1 MIMKKIF
8 NSLLLAMVAAL
19 PMLTSCS
26 DDNGS
31 NPTVKQPTEFIIN
44 ASPLADQYIPLRAE
58 NMVNLTWSQPNYGFN
73 ALATYQ
79 IQVGLVENGSV
90 RWNTKDGAPKYLKT
104 TYTTCKADISGEEI
118 AESICD
124 LDGFKDADSYVDM
137 GFREVAMRVYSSLY
151 NANDEEIANTGIVSD
166 NYVTFKHMAAY
177 NAVKSP
183 AYIYLVGNP
192 TGWATPNAGSLDTYI
207 NWRLYEK
214 SDEIGSD
221 VYYGTFDIPAIDP
234 LQFRFYRE
242 LLGWDLTSMGPQ
254 EADAGVDCNFSDGKF
269 TGSIMWDKTAFY
281 KGSWNFGAFEG
292 GTISM
297 KVDLKKKSVEF
308 TLEN

>member
-1 MIMKKIF
+1 MIMKRIF
-8 NSLLLAMVAAL
+8 NSLLLAMIAAL

-31 NPTVKQPTEFIIN
+31 NPTVTQPTEFTIN
-44 ASPLADQYIPLRAE
+44 ASPFAEHYIQLAAN

-79 IQVGLVENGSV
+79 IQVGLVNNGTV
-90 RWNTKDGAPKYLKT
+90 TWNTKDGAPKYLKT
-104 TYTTCKADISGEEI
+104 TYTQCNVNISGEEI

-124 LDGFKDADSYVDM
+124 IDGFKDADSYVDN
-137 GFREVAMRVYSSLY
+137 GFREVALRVYSSLY
-151 NANDEEIANTGIVSD
+151 NANGEEIPNTGIMSG
-166 NYVTFKHMAAY
+166 NYASFKHMAAY

-192 TGWATPNAGSLDTYI
+192 TGWATPNAGNLDTYI
-207 NWRLYEK
+207 PWRLYEK
-214 SDEIGSD
+214 ADEIGSD

-242 LLGWDLTSMGPQ
+242 LQGWDLTSMGPQ
-254 EADAGVDCNFSDGKF
+254 EADAGVDVSFKDGKYE
-269 TGSIMWDKTAFY
+269 GSIMWDKTTFY

-292 GTISM
+292 GSITM
-297 KVDLKKKSVEF
+297 KVDLKKKTVNF
-308 TLEN
+308 TIN

>member
-1 MIMKKIF
+1 MKKIF

-31 NPTVKQPTEFIIN
+31 NPTVTQPTEFIIN
-44 ASPLADQYIPLRAE
+44 ASPLADQYIQLSAD

-79 IQVGLVENGSV
+79 IQVGLVEGGNV
-90 RWNTKDGAPKYLKT
+90 TWNTKDGAPKYLKT
-104 TYTTCKADISGEEI
+104 TYTVCNANISGDEI

-137 GFREVAMRVYSSLY
+137 GFREVALRVYSSLV
-151 NANDEEIANTGIVSD
+151 NANGEEIANSGIISD
-166 NYVTFKHMAAY
+166 NYVTFKHMAAF

-192 TGWATPNAGSLDTYI
+192 TGWATPNAGNLETYI
-207 NWRLYEK
+207 PWRLYEK
-214 SDEIGSD
+214 DDEIGSD
-221 VYYGTFDIPAIDP
+221 VYYGTFTIPAIDP

-254 EADAGVDCNFSDGKF
+254 EADAGVDSSFKDGSF
-269 TGSIMWDKTAFY
+269 EGPIMWDVNTFY

-292 GTISM
+292 GTITM
-297 KVDLKKKSVEF
+297 KVDLKKKTVNF
-308 TLEN
+308 TIN

>member
-1 MIMKKIF
+1 MKKIF
-8 NSLLLAMVAAL
+8 NSLLLTLVAAL
-19 PMLTSCS
+19 PMFTSCS

-31 NPTVKQPTEFIIN
+31 NPTVTQPTEFIIN
-44 ASPLADQYIPLRAE
+44 ASPLAEQYIQLSAD

-79 IQVGLVENGSV
+79 IQVGLVEGGNV
-90 RWNTKDGAPKYLKT
+90 TWNTKDGAPKYLKT
-104 TYTTCKADISGEEI
+104 TYTSCNANISGEEI

-124 LDGFKDADSYVDM
+124 LDGFKDVDSYVDK
-137 GFREVAMRVYSSLY
+137 GFREVALRVYSSLF

-183 AYIYLVGNP
+183 AYIYLVGKP
-192 TGWATPNAGSLDTYI
+192 TDWATPNAGNLEHYI
-207 NWRLYEK
+207 PWRLYEK
-214 SDEIGSD
+214 EDEIGSD
-221 VYYGTFDIPAIDP
+221 VYYGTFDIPAISP

-254 EADAGVDCNFSDGKF
+254 EADAGVDCTFKDG
-269 TGSIMWDKTAFY
+269 TTYEGSIMWDKTKFY
-281 KGSWNFGAFEG
+281 KGSWNFGDFDG
-292 GTISM
+292 GTISIR
-297 KVDLKKKSVEF
+297 VDLKKKTVKFVVE
-308 TLEN
+308 N

>member
-1 MIMKKIF
+1 MKKIF

-31 NPTVKQPTEFIIN
+31 NPTVTQPTEFIIN
-44 ASPLADQYIPLRAE
+44 ASPLADQYIQLSAD

-79 IQVGLVENGSV
+79 IQVGLVEGGNV
-90 RWNTKDGAPKYLKT
+90 TWNTKDGAPKYLKT
-104 TYTTCKADISGEEI
+104 TYTVCNANISGDEI

-124 LDGFKDADSYVDM
+124 LDGFKDADSYVDK
-137 GFREVAMRVYSSLY
+137 GFREVALRVYSCLM
-151 NANDEEIANTGIVSD
+151 NANGEEIANSGIISD
-166 NYVTFKHMAAY
+166 NYVTFKHMAAF

-192 TGWATPNAGSLDTYI
+192 TGWATPNAGNLETYI
-207 NWRLYEK
+207 PWRLYEK
-214 SDEIGSD
+214 EDEIGSD
-221 VYYGTFDIPAIDP
+221 VYYGTFTIPAIDP

-254 EADAGVDCNFSDGKF
+254 EADAGVDSSFKDGSF
-269 TGSIMWDKTAFY
+269 EGPIMWDVNTFY

-292 GTISM
+292 GTITM
-297 KVDLKKKSVEF
+297 KVDLKKKTVNF
-308 TLEN
+308 TIN

>member
-1 MIMKKIF
+1 MKKIF

-31 NPTVKQPTEFIIN
+31 NPTVVQPTEFTIN
-44 ASPLADQYIPLRAE
+44 ASPLADQYIQLTAD
-58 NMVNLTWSQPNYGFN
+58 NMINLTWSQPNYGFN

-79 IQVGLVENGSV
+79 IQVGLVENGDV
-90 RWNTKDGAPKYLKT
+90 TWNTKDGAPKYLKT
-104 TYTTCKADISGEEI
+104 TFTTCSADISGEEI

-124 LDGFKDADSYVDM
+124 LDGFKDADSYVDK
-137 GFREVAMRVYSSLY
+137 GFREVALRVYSCLY
-151 NANDEEIANTGIVSD
+151 DASEQKIDNSGIVSD

-192 TGWATPNAGSLDTYI
+192 TGWATPNAGSLETYI
-207 NWRLYEK
+207 PWRLYEK
-214 SDEIGSD
+214 ADEIGSD

-254 EADAGVDCNFSDGKF
+254 EADAGVDCVFKDGSYE
-269 TGSIMWDKTAFY
+269 GSIMWDKTAFY

-297 KVDLKKKSVEF
+297 KVDLKKKTVNF
-308 TLEN
+308 TIIK

>member
-1 MIMKKIF
+1 MKKIF
-8 NSLLLAMVAAL
+8 NSVLLAMVAAL

-31 NPTVKQPTEFIIN
+31 NPTVKQPTEFTIN
-44 ASPLADQYIPLRAE
+44 ASPLADQYIQLSAD

-79 IQVGLVENGSV
+79 IQVGLVENGNV
-90 RWNTKDGAPKYLKT
+90 TWNTKDGAPKYLKT
-104 TYTTCKADISGEEI
+104 TYTSCNANISGEEI

-124 LDGFKDADSYVDM
+124 LDGFKDVDSYEDK
-137 GFREVAMRVYSSLY
+137 GFREIALRVYSSLF
-151 NANDEEIANTGIVSD
+151 NANDEEIPNTGIVSD

-192 TGWATPNAGSLDTYI
+192 TGWATPNAGNLETYI
-207 NWRLYEK
+207 PWRLYEK
-214 SDEIGSD
+214 EDEIGSD
-221 VYYGTFDIPAIDP
+221 VYYGTFTIPAIDP

-254 EADAGVDCNFSDGKF
+254 EADAGVDVSFKDGSYE
-269 TGSIMWDKTAFY
+269 GAIMWDKTTFY

-292 GTISM
+292 GTITM
-297 KVDLKKKSVEF
+297 KVDLKKKTVNF
-308 TLEN
+308 TIN

>member
-1 MIMKKIF
+1 MKKIF

-31 NPTVKQPTEFIIN
+31 NPTVTQPTEFIIN
-44 ASPLADQYIPLRAE
+44 ASPLADQYIQLSAD

-79 IQVGLVENGSV
+79 IQVGLVEGGNV
-90 RWNTKDGAPKYLKT
+90 TWNTKDGAPKYLKT
-104 TYTTCKADISGEEI
+104 TYTVCNANISGDEI

-124 LDGFKDADSYVDM
+124 LDGFKDADSYVDK
-137 GFREVAMRVYSSLY
+137 GFREVALRVYSCLM
-151 NANDEEIANTGIVSD
+151 NANGEEIANSGIISD
-166 NYVTFKHMAAY
+166 NYVTFKHMAAF

-192 TGWATPNAGSLDTYI
+192 TGWATPNAGNLETYI
-207 NWRLYEK
+207 PWRLYEK
-214 SDEIGSD
+214 DDEIGSD
-221 VYYGTFDIPAIDP
+221 VYYGTFTIPAIDP

-254 EADAGVDCNFSDGKF
+254 EADAGVDSSFKDGSF
-269 TGSIMWDKTAFY
+269 EGPIMWDVNTFY

-292 GTISM
+292 GTITM
-297 KVDLKKKSVEF
+297 KVDLKKKTVNF
-308 TLEN
+308 TIN

>member
-1 MIMKKIF
+1 MKKIF

-31 NPTVKQPTEFIIN
+31 NPTVTQPTEFIIN
-44 ASPLADQYIPLRAE
+44 ASPLADQYIQLSAD

-79 IQVGLVENGSV
+79 IQVGLVEGGNV
-90 RWNTKDGAPKYLKT
+90 TWNTKDGAPKYLKT
-104 TYTTCKADISGEEI
+104 TYTVCNANISGDEI

-124 LDGFKDADSYVDM
+124 LDGFKDADSYVDK
-137 GFREVAMRVYSSLY
+137 GFREVALRVYSCLM
-151 NANDEEIANTGIVSD
+151 NANGDEIANSGIVSD
-166 NYVTFKHMAAY
+166 NYVTFKHMAAF

-192 TGWATPNAGSLDTYI
+192 TGWATPNAGNLETYI
-207 NWRLYEK
+207 PWRLYEK
-214 SDEIGSD
+214 DDEIGSD
-221 VYYGTFDIPAIDP
+221 VYYGTFTIPAIDP

-254 EADAGVDCNFSDGKF
+254 EADAGVDSSFKDGSF
-269 TGSIMWDKTAFY
+269 EGPIMWDVNTFY

-292 GTISM
+292 GTITM
-297 KVDLKKKSVEF
+297 KVDLKKKTVNF
-308 TLEN
+308 TIN